1 MGKRISYEELCQHE
15 EELCCDKEVLDEE
28 IDKLRNKG
36 AKIVAKLGRIRRAKL
51 KLLAEKMNSMIANL
65 NIGEI
70 QLITDMYHDC
80 GCISFKPKD
89 ARYNEDLW
97 FKLNDGVTPDDIM
110 NDDTRLVFI
119 TRYDAIQYNT
129 IEFFKLEAGEKCL
142 ETV

>member
-1 MGKRISYEELCQHE
+1 MGKRLSYEELCQRE
-15 EELCCDKEVLDEE
+15 DELYCDKEEVDEE

-36 AKIVAKLGRIRRAKL
+36 TKIVAKLGRVRKAKL
-51 KLLAEKMNSMIANL
+51 KLLAEKMNNMIAGL
-65 NIGEI
+65 NVGEI
-70 QLITDMYHDC
+70 QLITDMYDNC
-80 GCISFKPKD
+80 GCVSFKPKD

-129 IEFFKLEAGEKCL
+129 IEFFKIEVGEKRL
-142 ETV
+142 TEV